1 MTQCLPDIQQVPE
14 QASKMEPVIELWS
27 LRFLVKL
34 ELHRYLVKHCGWAS
48 DLVANALALP
58 DLRRTSAIRSRSSAE
73 RLQVGLDEE
82 EDGEATD
89 STFDTQEALALLRT
103 RLALAEADA
112 AAGQPP
118 AVVARNVERLQ
129 ALVGLSDTEA
139 RILTFAVLVHT
150 DRVLDKMS
158 DWIGDL
164 TSAGLYYALGAVL
177 GIDEKAVCRALAPQ
191 GTLARSGLLSVDRK
205 QRWALAAKLDLLS
218 GEFADS
224 IVSDDVDTLDLLR
237 GMVTVAVPPRLAL
250 DDYSHIEQQVE
261 LIRTYLERA
270 SRTQK
275 RGVNVLVHG
284 SPGTGKTQLARVL
297 AHAMQLSLY
306 EVTGE
311 NAEGDAVPGELRL
324 RAFRATQAFFAARP
338 ALIVFDEAEDIF
350 SGCGPGER
358 SVAQSHKA
366 WLNRALEENPV
377 PTLWLSNSISG
388 IDPAFVRRFDM
399 VLNIPVPPARV
410 RSRIIS
416 RACESRVP
424 EAIVQRLSAH
434 PALTPGVVARA
445 AHVLQDVADDWTP
458 QRFGDAL
465 ERLVSDTLEAQ
476 GHLPLGAHSASQV
489 TGRFDPRFVNAD
501 ANLAALAQ
509 GIAGSRSARLCLY
522 GPPGTGKTAFGT
534 WLAEELQCPIHVRCA
549 SDMISPY
556 VGETE
561 QNIAQVFR
569 EATRER
575 ALLLID
581 EADSFLRERAT
592 SQHSWEVTAVNEM
605 LTQIESYDG
614 VLVMSTNLFGSLD
627 EAALRR
633 FDVKLRFGYL
643 KLDQAATFF
652 AQRCIAL
659 GLGEPGADCETVL
672 ARLASLTPGDF
683 AAVIRRHRF
692 SPIRSATELA
702 EALEKECATRQRAST
717 PIGFLR

>member
-1 MTQCLPDIQQVPE
+1 MHCLPDIPRAAE
-14 QASKMEPVIELWS
+14 RASKMEPAIELWS

-34 ELHRYLVKHCGWAS
+34 ELHRYLVKPSGWAS

-58 DLRRTSAIRSRSSAE
+58 DLRRAGAIRARSPAE
-73 RLQVGLDEE
+73 QLQIGLDE
-82 EDGEATD
+82 DDPREATD
-89 STFDTQEALALLRT
+89 GTFDTQAALALVQA

-112 AAGQPP
+112 GAARLPD
-118 AVVARNVERLQ
+118 VVTRNVERLQ

-164 TSAGLYYALGAVL
+164 TSAGLYYALSAVL
-177 GIDEKAVCRALAPQ
+177 AVDEKAVCRALAPQ

-224 IVSDDVDTLDLLR
+224 IVSDNVEALDLLR
-237 GMVTVAVPPRLAL
+237 GMVITAAPPQLSL
-250 DDYSHIEQQVE
+250 DDYTHVEQQIE
-261 LIRTYLERA
+261 LVRTYLERA
-270 SRTQK
+270 SRTQR
-275 RGVNVLVHG
+275 RGVNILVHG
-284 SPGTGKTQLARVL
+284 SPGTGKTQLTRVL
-297 AHAMQLSLY
+297 ADAMQLSLY

-311 NAEGDAVPGELRL
+311 NAEGDAVPGGQRL
-324 RAFRATQAFFAARP
+324 RAFRAAQAFFAVRR

-350 SGCGPGER
+350 SGGAPEER

-388 IDPAFVRRFDM
+388 MDPAFVRRFDM
-399 VLNIPVPPARV
+399 VLNISVPPVRV
-410 RSRIIS
+410 RTRIIS
-416 RACESRVP
+416 RACENRVP
-424 EAIVQRLSAH
+424 EAIVQRLSSH

-445 AHVLQDVADDWTP
+445 AQVLRHVADDWTP

-476 GHLPLGAHSASQV
+476 GHLPLGAHGASQV
-489 TGRFDPRFVNAD
+489 TGHFDPRFVNAD
-501 ANLAALAQ
+501 ADLAALAQ

-534 WLAEELQCPIHVRCA
+534 WLAEELQCPLHVRRA

-561 QNIAQVFR
+561 QNIARVFR

-592 SQHSWEVTAVNEM
+592 SQHAWEVMAVNEM

-633 FDVKLRFGYL
+633 FDFKLRFGYL
-643 KLDQAATFF
+643 KPQQATAFF
-652 AQRCIAL
+652 AQRCVAL
-659 GLGEPGADCETVL
+659 GLGEPGAECETVL

-683 AAVIRRHRF
+683 ATVIRRHRF
-692 SPIRSATELA
+692 GPIRSATELA